1 MRHRRLSFSP
11 YPILVYGST
20 VEPSAILVC
29 CFTIKPYTVLYLNIV
44 FTLIRNFRTELYQ
57 WLYWRCQI
65 TVNKFLSTIPD
76 DVRNSVDNHLLISA
90 QNSLSSK
97 EFAPELFIQDFDF
110 NRYTYDESVDQITF
124 RILTAYVD
132 RKIKCQL
139 FPILREFTGDNTIGH
154 TNVGI
159 AARAS
164 YPKVQKSLKRAGY
177 NDEKTKQY
185 MFFFNRF
192 KEVRNSEI
200 SPSQLAINEWTEDN
214 YQRVADRYNE
224 IKPEHWERIKGA
236 QARTMLEEIG
246 QAIRDYEKSFI
257 ASRTV
262 NIDDHSIESKVISP
276 EYDRSFTSHLCDFI
290 RDLLPRLDRKSN
302 PKINRGI
309 IFAILNHGFDIDQRQ
324 IAEQYGINQSNVS
337 RPLNELYKEIA
348 NMYFKSCHT
357 QASSEKLALFI
368 KLLKNKAVDG
378 IEVDMPILSR
388 IFVDDFEQIFE
399 QFFRA
404 YIVTSTTIIEMK
416 TNIMISKVEHQY
428 NINLDEVDKNYLS
441 HWIEKKLN
449 HP

>member
-1 MRHRRLSFSP
+1 MRHRLHHLLILAFLAKP
-11 YPILVYGST
+11 YP
-20 VEPSAILVC
+20 
-29 CFTIKPYTVLYLNIV
+29 VLYLTIV
-44 FTLIRNFRTELYQ
+44 FPNVATFIKDFRKELYQ
-57 WLYWRCQI
+57 WLCQRCQK
-65 TVNKFLSTIPD
+65 TVNNLLLRTSD
-76 DVRNSVDNHLLISA
+76 DFRTHHEETLLISA
-90 QNSLSSK
+90 QNSLYWSST
-97 EFAPELFIQDFDF
+97 EFAPELFIKDFDF
-110 NRYTYDESVDQITF
+110 NRYASDKSFDGVFDQITVL
-124 RILTAYVD
+124 LTAYVD
-132 RKIKCQL
+132 RKIKYQL
-139 FPILREFTGDNTIGH
+139 FSVLRELTGDNTIGH
-154 TNVGI
+154 SNLGI
-159 AARAS
+159 AGRAS
-164 YPKVQKSLKRAGY
+164 YNQVQQSLKRAGY
-177 NDEKTKQY
+177 NHKKTEQY
-185 MFFFNRF
+185 VFFFNKF

-200 SPSQLAINEWTEDN
+200 LGSQLAINEWTEDN
-214 YQRVADRYNE
+214 YERVADRYNK
-224 IKPEHWERIKGA
+224 IKPEDWEYIDGA

-416 TNIMISKVEHQY
+416 TNIMILKVEHQY
-428 NINLDEVDKNYLS
+428 NINLDEVDKKYLS